1 MRRAPALHRFFRS
14 SSRSSAADASACLRA
29 VTSIETPNSF
39 RPVPSLGSAHRARP
53 LIQRT
58 TPSGSS
64 KRYSISYS
72 PRVSN
77 ARLIALSRAARSS
90 GCTRSMVA
98 AKLMRA
104 SGLKPNSERPCSV
117 IHKSSAE
124 TSQTHIAA
132 FAASAAR
139 PIWSRF
145 CWTSACAF
153 FCAARRGFAVCAETA
168 ARRSTRPA
176 SR

>member
-1 MRRAPALHRFFRS
+1 M
-14 SSRSSAADASACLRA
+14 
-29 VTSIETPNSF
+29 ETPNSF
-39 RPVPSLGSAHRARP
+39 RPVPSLGSTQRARP

-72 PRVSN
+72 PRVSS
-77 ARLIALSRAARSS
+77 ARLIALSRVARSS

-98 AKLMRA
+98 AKSMRA

-139 PIWSRF
+139 PIWSLLSRNASF
-145 CWTSACAF
+145 ERLSSSITTASSISGVAVIRRNNCSASAF
-153 FCAARRGFAVCAETA
+153 SAGVWVRNGPCPCMVPQIA
-168 ARRSTRPA
+168 
-176 SR
+176 